1 MCPWRGKLL
10 DLTMH
15 LELCAFVELKPLLT
29 IMTKKLA
36 DQENLIRDY
45 DNRIKILESVHPKP
59 KPKSQKPKKQE
70 KKVPTQSEL
79 VVLTLKK
86 LKLMKENDYPQDIK
100 QLRNIIER
108 IKIAFKLSSVPKYEL
123 FTWYSDTFLTRSKPI
138 IDKLIS
144 TEIVQI
150 EGKKV
155 YVDRVR
161 LLSIVLKE

>member
-45 DNRIKILESVHPKP
+45 DNRIKILESVPKP

-123 FTWYSDTFLTRSKPI
+123 FT
-138 IDKLIS
+138 
-144 TEIVQI
+144 
-150 EGKKV
+150 
-155 YVDRVR
+155 
-161 LLSIVLKE
+161 